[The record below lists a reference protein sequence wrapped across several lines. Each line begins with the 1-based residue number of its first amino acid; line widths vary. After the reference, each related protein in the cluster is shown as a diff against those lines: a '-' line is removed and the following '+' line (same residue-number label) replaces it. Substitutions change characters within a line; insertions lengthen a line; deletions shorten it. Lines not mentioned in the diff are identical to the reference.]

1 MMLSVAAEASST
13 RMPFWRTS
21 TGRRAS
27 TRFSRFCTSTEAS
40 DGSVPGRKV
49 AVMFTEPNESV
60 VDSKLMM
67 LAAPFSSSSMSRVVP
82 V

>member
-1 MMLSVAAEASST
+1 MMLRVAAEASST
-13 RMPFWRTS
+13 RMPCWRTS
-21 TGRRAS
+21 AGSRAS
-27 TRFSRFCTSTEAS
+27 TRLRRFCTSTEAS
-40 DGSVPGRKV
+40 AGSVPGWKV
-49 AVMFTEPNESV
+49 AVMLTAPNESL

>member
-1 MMLSVAAEASST
+1 MMLRVAAEASST
-13 RMPFWRTS
+13 RMPCWRTS
-21 TGRRAS
+21 AGRRAS

-40 DGSVPGRKV
+40 AGSVPGWKV
-49 AVMFTEPNESV
+49 AVMLTEPNESV

-82 V
+82 M